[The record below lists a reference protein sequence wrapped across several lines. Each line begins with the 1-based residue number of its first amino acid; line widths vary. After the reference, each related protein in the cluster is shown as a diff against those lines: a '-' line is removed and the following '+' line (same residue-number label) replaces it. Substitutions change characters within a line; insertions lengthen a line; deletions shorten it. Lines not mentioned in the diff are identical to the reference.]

1 MPWISQK
8 HFAERVGCTT
18 ANVTTGIRRGRIA
31 PEWVKRDGPRCVMI
45 NTEAVDD
52 WLSTTKSRRAEA
64 KQPASPPLPR
74 SETPET
80 PAAWPPLPPATT
92 QRQPD
97 EPPDDM
103 PLLLWGQPPADGN
116 AEKLEAELEQVKA
129 IATDAGQPR
138 HESERRSAELRARLL
153 EIDLAREEQSLMDA
167 RAVKKAWFEAGRQIL
182 QRLMGLPVRLASD
195 LAAMSDAAEIAIL
208 LEREM
213 TTALERLADDM
224 PC

>member
-8 HFAERVGCTT
+8 MFAERVGCTT
-18 ANVTTGIRRGRIA
+18 ANVTIGIRRGRIS
-31 PEWVKRDGPRCVMI
+31 PEWVKREGSRSVLI
-45 NTEAVDD
+45 NTEAVAD
-52 WLSTTKSRRAEA
+52 WLATTRTRKTEA
-64 KQPASPPLPR
+64 KKPASPPLPQ
-74 SETPET
+74 SEAPST
-80 PAAWPPLPPATT
+80 PAPWPPLPPATI

-97 EPPDDM
+97 ESTGDM

-116 AEKLEAELEQVKA
+116 TEKLEAELEQSQA
-129 IATDAGQPR
+129 AAAEAGQPR

-153 EIDLAREEQSLMDA
+153 EIDLAREEQALMDA
-167 RAVKKAWFEAGRQIL
+167 RAIKKAWFEAGRQIL

-195 LAAMSDAAEIAIL
+195 LAAMNDAAEIAIL

-213 TTALERLADDM
+213 TTALERLNDEM